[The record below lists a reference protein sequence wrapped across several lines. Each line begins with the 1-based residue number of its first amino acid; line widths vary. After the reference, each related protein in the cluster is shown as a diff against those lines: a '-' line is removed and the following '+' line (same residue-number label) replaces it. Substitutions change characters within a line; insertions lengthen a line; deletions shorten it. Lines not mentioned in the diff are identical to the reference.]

1 MKKTRA
7 NIMAATK
14 QLIIKKGYS
23 DMTTKD
29 IAREAQVNE
38 ATVFRQ
44 FGTKKKLLF
53 ATLEEADWIP
63 SVNNDSFKQF
73 QWNITKDL
81 RLIMENYFEQVTPE
95 IVRFSLGLRS
105 QEIYQETLPY
115 IQKIPSAFTELIQDY
130 LNKMKERGELK
141 IGNPKESAEVIFSS
155 MIGFAFLHAYSSE
168 DQYKIDKDAFV
179 SHAINCFVKG
189 LN

>member
-44 FGTKKKLLF
+44 FGTKKSCCLQHWK
-53 ATLEEADWIP
+53 
-63 SVNNDSFKQF
+63 K
-73 QWNITKDL
+73 
-81 RLIMENYFEQVTPE
+81 R
-95 IVRFSLGLRS
+95 
-105 QEIYQETLPY
+105 
-115 IQKIPSAFTELIQDY
+115 
-130 LNKMKERGELK
+130 
-141 IGNPKESAEVIFSS
+141 
-155 MIGFAFLHAYSSE
+155 IGFP
-168 DQYKIDKDAFV
+168 Q
-179 SHAINCFVKG
+179 
-189 LN
+189 